1 MRAGPA
7 HGHRRVLGG
16 PPALEGEVLDGG
28 DVVEVPLQ
36 QRHVGRG
43 GHQGVVVPAVSHRQ
57 RHLHAFGVAS
67 SF

>member
-28 DVVEVPLQ
+28 DVVEVPL
-36 QRHVGRG
+36 
-43 GHQGVVVPAVSHRQ
+43 
-57 RHLHAFGVAS
+57 
-67 SF
+67 